1 MPITQNCFLN
11 GAEFSIP
18 ANCCCTITC
27 DLTTD
32 QLGGEDLL
40 NLTFLSNFN
49 VSNILIDGNPPSFP
63 YTINPGATLQFTV
76 CPGRIAESQILE
88 LAIEDS
94 SGINTTTITL
104 NALIGGLL
112 DTISH
117 NFGSVVVGN
126 SSGIAIT
133 INPAPGNLLCC
144 ADFDVLELTGTF
156 DVDPLFVNLCGQ
168 SSQQFS
174 VFFTPPSVGPFSDE
188 ITINV
193 NECLTLT
200 IPITGNGIEAPSP
213 GDGGNP
219 VSGPP
224 KKVVDC
230 PTDCKLFNPQPGFSQ
245 KTKNAINQI
254 SRATSPKGGPGRGT
268 NFGRK

>member
-1 MPITQNCFLN
+1 MITQNCFNN
-11 GAEFSIP
+11 GEEFTIP
-18 ANCCCTITC
+18 ANCCCTLTC
-27 DLTTD
+27 SLDSD
-32 QLGGEDLL
+32 ILGGEDLL
-40 NLTFLSNFN
+40 NLTFTSNFAI
-49 VSNILIDGNPPSFP
+49 SNILIDGVSPSFP
-63 YTINPGATLQFTV
+63 INIFRQTSLEFTV
-76 CPGRIAESQILE
+76 CPGTIAESQTIE

-104 NALIGGLL
+104 NALIDGLVTYPSY
-112 DTISH
+112 D
-117 NFGSVVVGN
+117 FGNVVVGN
-126 SSGIAIT
+126 SVQIQQYV
-133 INPAPGNLLCC
+133 NEFPGNLLCC
-144 ADFDVLELTGTF
+144 ADFDVVQMTGTF
-156 DVDPLFVNLCGQ
+156 DVVPLFVNLCGNLR
-168 SSQQFS
+168 SNTL
-174 VFFTPPSVGPFSDE
+174 VTFTPPSVGVFNANM
-188 ITINV
+188 TINV

-200 IPITGNGIEAPSP
+200 IPLTGRGIEAPTP